1 MTSDSD
7 EIKERLIDDLRPRL
21 CGLIVVQQVLDRL
34 HIIGADQKEKIR
46 QKEATEGNL
55 AAAGLLLDA
64 VIKKPRDQGWFQAFV
79 DALEQSGCEHA
90 ADYIQVKLPE
100 PEVEAE
106 NDYYVKL
113 VHLMVP
119 SLVDMKTETVC
130 MHCASQNLITD
141 ADREIVSGLCLPSQ
155 QLSARVFCVHFP
167 RDHLLTSK
175 LELRLVYPPA
185 VATRWQQTQCI
196 QALRLAL
203 RASFLLLCF
212 CSRSTP
218 QQRTRG
224 ASWEPKSS

>member
-7 EIKERLIDDLRPRL
+7 EIKESLIEDLRPRL
-21 CGLIVVQQVLDRL
+21 CGLIAVQQVLDHL
-34 HIIGADQKEKIR
+34 HIIGADQKERIR

-55 AAAGLLLDA
+55 AAARLLLDA
-64 VIKKPRDQGWFQAFV
+64 VTKRPREEGWFQAFV
-79 DALEQSGCEHA
+79 DALEQSGCGHA

-130 MHCASQNLITD
+130 MHCASQDLITD
-141 ADREIVSGLCLPSQ
+141 ADKEIVSGLCQSTTVSACASVLCTFSPRPLASIENRAPSGVTPSGSHQ
-155 QLSARVFCVHFP
+155 MAANAVHSFWRCASLSKQAAP
-167 RDHLLTSK
+167 DQ
-175 LELRLVYPPA
+175 PA
-185 VATRWQQTQCI
+185 
-196 QALRLAL
+196 
-203 RASFLLLCF
+203 LLCF

-224 ASWEPKSS
+224 A